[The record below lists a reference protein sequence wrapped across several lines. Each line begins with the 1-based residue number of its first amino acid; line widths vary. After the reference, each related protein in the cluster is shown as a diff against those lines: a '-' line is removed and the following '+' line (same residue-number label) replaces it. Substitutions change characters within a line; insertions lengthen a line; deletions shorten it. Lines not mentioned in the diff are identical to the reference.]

1 MAGTKIRAQKATQ
14 ILKEDHKNVRK
25 LFAKYENL
33 GDNARTSKAE
43 LFETI
48 KDELTVH
55 ATIEEEIFYPCLEE
69 SEDPDARELVAEA
82 HEEHE
87 IVKTLLEE
95 LSVLEAGAV
104 EFDAKMKVLAENV
117 EHHAEEEESEIFPI
131 FNALPRDRQDDVSE
145 ELRQRRIELTQDI
158 DEDEG

>member
-14 ILKEDHKNVRK
+14 MLKEDHRNVKK
-25 LFAKYENL
+25 LFAKYEQL
-33 GDNARTSKAE
+33 GDNARTLKTE

-55 ATIEEEIFYPCLEE
+55 ATIEEEIFYPSLEE
-69 SEDPDARELVAEA
+69 SEDPDAREMINEA

-95 LSVLEAGAV
+95 LSVLEAGSD
-104 EFDAKMKVLAENV
+104 EFDAKMKVLSENV
-117 EHHAEEEESEIFPI
+117 EHHAQEEESEIFPV
-131 FNALPRDRQDDVSE
+131 FNALPRDRQDDVAE
-145 ELRQRRIELTQDI
+145 DLRQRRLKLTQD
-158 DEDEG
+158 DGEDEG

>member
-14 ILKEDHKNVRK
+14 ILKEDHRNVKK
-25 LFAKYENL
+25 LFARYEQL
-33 GDNARTSKAE
+33 GDHARTSKTE
-43 LFETI
+43 LFEMI

-69 SEDPDARELVAEA
+69 SEHPDARDLVAEA

-87 IVKTLLEE
+87 IVKTLLDE
-95 LSVLEAGAV
+95 LSVMEGGSV
-104 EFDAKMKVLAENV
+104 EFDAKMKVLSENV

-131 FNALPRDRQDDVSE
+131 FTALPRDRQEDVSE
-145 ELRQRRIELTQDI
+145 ELRARRVELTQDI